1 MSNILGDLDN
11 ELDGDMADE
20 IVGPSIEIEGAEES
34 KRAQRTRFSLAEK
47 M

>member
-20 IVGPSIEIEGAEES
+20 IVAPSIEIEGAEES
-34 KRAQRTRFSLAEK
+34 KRA
-47 M
+47 

>member
-11 ELDGDMADE
+11 ELDRDMEDE
-20 IVGPSIEIEGAEES
+20 IVAPSVEIVDAEES